1 MEVVTIELNA
11 AVEGGFDVACL
22 DGAGKD
28 VVGRGVQGIE
38 RGIGGGRGHGS
49 CSLKVPVSQAASA
62 DCMGSS

>member
-1 MEVVTIELNA
+1 
-11 AVEGGFDVACL
+11 
-22 DGAGKD
+22 
-28 VVGRGVQGIE
+28 VQGIE